1 MGKTSF
7 WKSPRFCSPRPFFAF
22 QNQFGQK
29 FELPK
34 KQICETPKK
43 LRQKWTATWRRYNG
57 SNANQPGPTTQDCSE
72 TPCFEAFCVPLPLGL
87 HLEEPRPETQ
97 AKTKIC
103 SDLKKRPRRPPKW
116 HFWKTRK
123 IRKQWGY
130 LVSGHRKKPF
140 RAIKTVVSKR
150 GGRKL
155 TQGGP
160 QINPRNP
167 FWGAAN

>member
-43 LRQKWTATWRRYNG
+43 LRQKWTATWRRYNA
-57 SNANQPGPTTQDCSE
+57 SNAIQRGPATQNCSE
-72 TPCFEAFCVPLPLGL
+72 TPCFEAFRVPLPLGL
-87 HLEEPRPETQ
+87 RLEEPRPETH
-97 AKTKIC
+97 AKNENLFGPKKTTSTTSKMAI
-103 SDLKKRPRRPPKW
+103 LKNPKNP
-116 HFWKTRK
+116 KTVR
-123 IRKQWGY
+123 IFGFRNPQ
-130 LVSGHRKKPF
+130 RKPF

-150 GGRKL
+150 GG
-155 TQGGP
+155 P
-160 QINPRNP
+160 QINP
-167 FWGAAN
+167 